1 MKPLRSVLLLG
12 VVALALGGCAN
23 RAQMHANATAQ
34 IPDDY
39 RERHPII
46 LGDAT
51 KSLDVFLV
59 PNRGIDHRQAQDLQS
74 FATEYRRSGKG
85 AMVAAMPSGAPA
97 GAVQHTMNEIRKT
110 AAAVGVPAGS
120 IRVVPGNTH
129 PTAASVRLSFAQ
141 LTAQPS
147 KCGDWPFDPAGAT
160 TTQSWTNRPH
170 YNLGCST
177 QSMLAAQTANPI
189 DMVRARAEGE
199 GDMQR
204 RLGNI
209 ESVRKRENPAVR
221 WPSESAQIN
230 SALR

>member
-12 VVALALGGCAN
+12 AVALALGGCAN
-23 RAQMHANATAQ
+23 RAQMNANATAQ

-39 RERHPII
+39 RERHPIV

-51 KSLDVFLV
+51 KSLDIFLV

-74 FATEYRRSGKG
+74 FAAEYRRNGKG
-85 AMVAAMPSGAPA
+85 AMVAALPSGAPA
-97 GAVQHTMNEIRKT
+97 GAVQHTMSEIRKT
-110 AAAVGVPAGS
+110 AAAAGVPAGS
-120 IRVVPGNTH
+120 IRVVQGNTH
-129 PTAASVRLSFAQ
+129 PTAASVRLSYAQ
-141 LTAQPS
+141 LAAQAS
-147 KCGDWPFDPAGAT
+147 KCGDWPFDPAGSA

-170 YNLGCST
+170 YNLGCSY
-177 QSMLAAQTANPI
+177 QSMLAAQAANPV
-189 DMVRARAEGE
+189 DMVRSRAEGE